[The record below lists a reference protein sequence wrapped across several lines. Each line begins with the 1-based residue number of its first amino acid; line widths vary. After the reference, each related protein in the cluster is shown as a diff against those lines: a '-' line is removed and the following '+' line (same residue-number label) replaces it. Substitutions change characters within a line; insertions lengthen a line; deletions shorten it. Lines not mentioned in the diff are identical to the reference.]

1 MKLQEG
7 DDKVP
12 FFAIAAP
19 GVDTFGWAL
28 LARQLGRD
36 QSVYKVQALGPVVLD
51 RPFTKQELQTL
62 AQECIA
68 AVRSVQP
75 HGPYC
80 FGGMCEGALIAQ
92 EMILELES
100 LDEQVGCFA
109 IFDTWVL
116 ENSQIRSLWA
126 IDYYRH
132 RLRFFRGL
140 LWPEKIAVMKRFG
153 QRLLLSSGDQGDSA
167 NTQWGRAY
175 WPGGDFLEPR
185 FQAPVLLFKRERQPY
200 YYVRDRKMGWGNR
213 SSGGVEICELN
224 CGHEEFLRQPQ
235 VGIVGQLLANR
246 LQEIRDF
253 GPQQTQPPP
262 AQDIYSMQSMP
273 KTLEAH

>member
-1 MKLQEG
+1 
-7 DDKVP
+7 
-12 FFAIAAP
+12 
-19 GVDTFGWAL
+19 
-28 LARQLGRD
+28 
-36 QSVYKVQALGPVVLD
+36 
-51 RPFTKQELQTL
+51 
-62 AQECIA
+62 
-68 AVRSVQP
+68 
-75 HGPYC
+75 
-80 FGGMCEGALIAQ
+80 
-92 EMILELES
+92 MILELEAQG
-100 LDEQVGCFA
+100 EQVGCFA

-126 IDYYRH
+126 IDYYRQ

-153 QRLLLSSGDQGDSA
+153 QRLLLSSGDQADSL

-185 FQAPVLLFKRERQPY
+185 FLAPVLLFKRARQPY

-235 VGIVGQLLANR
+235 VGIVGQLLANK
-246 LQEIRDF
+246 LQELRDL
-253 GPQQTQPPP
+253 GSQQTQPPP
-262 AQDIYSMQSMP
+262 AQNIYSMQSMP